1 MKILC
6 IGDSN
11 TYGFDPR
18 SYLDDRYPESVRW
31 TDQIERRSAGS
42 TVGKSNGKSNGDAE
56 SSAARSSDTVSSVI
70 NFGIN
75 GMTIP
80 RDHSVFT
87 ELIARKDPDLV
98 IVMLG
103 TNDLL
108 EGASAIETAGRM
120 ESFIAS
126 LRTMK
131 KPILLIAPPYLQ
143 IGEWVPDEETVQESK
158 KLGDLYRE
166 VAERNACRF
175 ADSGKWGIDLAF
187 DGVHFSAAGH
197 DTFAKELGKII

>member
-18 SYLDDRYPESVRW
+18 SYIDARYPEEVRW
-31 TDQIERRSAGS
+31 TDQL
-42 TVGKSNGKSNGDAE
+42 
-56 SSAARSSDTVSSVI
+56 SSSSVT

-75 GMTIP
+75 GMSIP
-80 RDHSVFT
+80 SDHSVFT
-87 ELIARKDPDLV
+87 DLIRRKDPDLV

-108 EGASAIETAGRM
+108 EGASAVETSKKM
-120 ESFIAS
+120 ESFLAS

-131 KPILLIAPPYLQ
+131 KPVLLIAPPYLQ
-143 IGEWVPDEETVQESK
+143 YGEWVPDEKTVEESK
-158 KLGDLYRE
+158 KLGELYRE
-166 VAERNACRF
+166 AAERNACRF
-175 ADSGKWGIDLAF
+175 ADSGKWGIELAF
-187 DGVHFSAAGH
+187 DGVHFSASGH
-197 DTFAKELGKII
+197 DMFAKKLNEMI